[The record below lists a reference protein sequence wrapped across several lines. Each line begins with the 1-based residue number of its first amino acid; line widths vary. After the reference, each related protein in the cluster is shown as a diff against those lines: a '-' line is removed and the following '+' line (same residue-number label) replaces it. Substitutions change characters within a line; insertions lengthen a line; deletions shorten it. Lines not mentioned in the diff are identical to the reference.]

1 MNLGYESVENKK
13 SPESTQKVKDN
24 EVLWFFLR
32 RQKKLL
38 QAKLKLLKSI

>member
-24 EVLWFFLR
+24 EVL
-32 RQKKLL
+32 
-38 QAKLKLLKSI
+38 